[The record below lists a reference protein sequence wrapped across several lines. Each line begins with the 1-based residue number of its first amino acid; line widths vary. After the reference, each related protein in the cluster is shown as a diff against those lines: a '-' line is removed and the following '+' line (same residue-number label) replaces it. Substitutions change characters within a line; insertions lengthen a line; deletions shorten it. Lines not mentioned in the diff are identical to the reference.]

1 MFKPG
6 GSKVQAIDEIG
17 RWEMARI
24 LQVFPDMPDAMVM
37 DQQQDST
44 ILQLVRTTRPT
55 RCDF

>member
-1 MFKPG
+1 MFKRL
-6 GSKVQAIDEIG
+6 KVQAIDEIS

-37 DQQQDST
+37 DQHRIGT
-44 ILQLVRTTRPT
+44 ILQLVHTTRPT